1 MDENSLLSRV
11 LRQQWKPG
19 PARSRRV
26 SPSAANWRAPV

>member
-19 PARSRRV
+19 PAAPGEYRLLRRIG
-26 SPSAANWRAPV
+26 APP